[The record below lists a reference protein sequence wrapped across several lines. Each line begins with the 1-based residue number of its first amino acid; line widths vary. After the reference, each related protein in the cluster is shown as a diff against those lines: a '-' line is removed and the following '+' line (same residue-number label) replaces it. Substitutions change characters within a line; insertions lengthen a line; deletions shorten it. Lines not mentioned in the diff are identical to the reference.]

1 MGIKEELKAM
11 VKDFK
16 DEQKK
21 RREFKKELDL
31 KKYKAVE
38 IAKARQEVK
47 DIRSGKKKEGM
58 SDADLLGF
66 DISKIEL

>member
-11 VKDFK
+11 VQDFK
-16 DEQKK
+16 SEQKK
-21 RREFKKELDL
+21 RREFKKQLDL
-31 KKYKAVE
+31 KKYTAVE

-47 DIRSGKKKEGM
+47 DIRSGKKKKEM